1 MTNTISRTSKVYTA
15 GFIVAAFIVA
25 GFIVAG
31 FIVAGF
37 IVTGYIVTGFVVA
50 GFIMASVY
58 VEELPNKR
66 PLFTATI
73 LNSKEDHIF
82 TE

>member
-15 GFIVAAFIVA
+15 GFIVAA
-25 GFIVAG
+25 FIVAG